1 MAATASSLRGK
12 SRFDDRIGWLRQPLA
27 MAFFAAVIA
36 FATFLAERHWGFG
49 LADESYLWY
58 GTQRLLKGEVP
69 VRDFMSYD
77 IGRYSLAAAWMWLE
91 GDNGILA
98 LRDLL
103 GLVTVVGVVLAS
115 MLAVHAKRLD
125 GVSAW
130 RIVPAALLFA
140 LWMAPRYK
148 VFDLTASIV
157 LVAGISWMVARPN
170 GARFFGLGLLI
181 GLLAVL
187 GRNHGVYAVVA
198 TGLACAWLIRHGALS
213 CWWRAFGALLAG
225 LALGYAPI
233 WISMLLIH
241 GFAAAMWQSVL
252 LMFYQGATNLPL
264 PVPWPW
270 KSLSAS
276 HPDYGTL
283 IAGCFFVGLLVFDVT
298 GMLLIWLQ
306 KRSAWMSPVFIAAVC
321 TSIPYTHYAF
331 SRANISHLSHGV
343 MPMLIGLLA
352 ACNGIQSQTARR
364 FLMPTLLLAFSMP
377 PALRL
382 HPRYDALQYGD
393 HWRRVSIGADA
404 LMLSPEEASSVD
416 LVEHLRSTNHV
427 QGPVFFAPLWPGA
440 YSLYEQRSPVWEIL
454 PLAIRPVAF
463 QEEEIA
469 RLRAARISMAVILD
483 TSIDDRDILRYR
495 NNHSLIFDYLSRCL
509 TLRPTSLQAPLV
521 LVFDGPLHCN

>member
-1 MAATASSLRGK
+1 MTVTASSLCRE
-12 SRFDDRIGWLRQPLA
+12 SRFDGCAAWLRHLA
-27 MAFFAAVIA
+27 MVLLAAVIA

-58 GTQRLLKGEVP
+58 GTQRLLQGEVP

-77 IGRYSLAAAWMWLE
+77 LGRYALAGAWMWLE
-91 GDNGILA
+91 GDSGILA

-115 MLAVHAKRLD
+115 MLVVRAKRLD
-125 GVSAW
+125 GESAW
-130 RIVPAALLFA
+130 RIVPVALLFA

-157 LVAGISWMVARPN
+157 LVAGISWMLARPN
-170 GARFFGLGLLI
+170 RARFFGLGLLI

-187 GRNHGVYAVVA
+187 GRNHGVYAVMA
-198 TGLACAWLIRHGALS
+198 TGLACAWLIRHGELP
-213 CWWRAFGALLAG
+213 CWWRAFGSLLAG
-225 LALGYAPI
+225 LALGYAPV
-233 WISMLLIH
+233 WVGMLLIH
-241 GFAAAMWQSVL
+241 GFVAAMWQSVL

-276 HPDYGTL
+276 HPDIGTL
-283 IAGCFFVGLLVFDVT
+283 IAGCFFVGLLMFDVT
-298 GMLLIWLQ
+298 GVLLLSLR

-364 FLMPTLLLAFSMP
+364 YFLPPLLLALSMP
-377 PALRL
+377 TALRL

-404 LMLSPEEASSVD
+404 LMLSPQEASSVD
-416 LVEHLRSTNHV
+416 LIEHLRSTNHA

-454 PLAIRPVAF
+454 PLVMRPIAL

-483 TSIDDRDILRYR
+483 TSIDGRDVLRYR

-509 TLRPTSLQAPLV
+509 TLRPPSLESPLV

>member
-1 MAATASSLRGK
+1 MSATASSLYGV
-12 SRFDDRIGWLRQPLA
+12 SRFDDAVALLRQPLA
-27 MAFFAAVIA
+27 MAFFASVIA
-36 FATFLAERHWGFG
+36 FATFLVERHWGFG

-58 GTQRLLKGEVP
+58 GAQRLLHGEVP

-77 IGRYSLAAAWMWLE
+77 LGRYALAAAWMWLE

-115 MLAVHAKRLD
+115 MLTLHARRLD
-125 GVSAW
+125 GESAW
-130 RIVPAALLFA
+130 QIVPVALLFA

-148 VFDLTASIV
+148 VFDVTASIV
-157 LVAGISWMVARPN
+157 LVAGISWMLARPN
-170 GARFFGLGLLI
+170 RARFFGLGVLI

-187 GRNHGVYAVVA
+187 GRNHGVYAVIA
-198 TGLACAWLIRHGALS
+198 TGLACAWLISEGALP
-213 CWWRAFGALLAG
+213 CWWHALGSLIAG
-225 LALGYAPI
+225 LALGYAPV
-233 WISMLLIH
+233 WISMLFIQ
-241 GFAAAMWQSVL
+241 GFAAAMWQSVV
-252 LMFYQGATNLPL
+252 LMFYQGATNLML

-270 KSLSAS
+270 KSLLAS
-276 HPDYGTL
+276 HLDIGTL
-283 IAGCFFVGLLVFDVT
+283 LAGCFFVGLLVFNVA
-298 GMLLIWLQ
+298 GPLLLGLR

-343 MPMLIGLLA
+343 MPMLMGLLA
-352 ACNGIQSQTARR
+352 ACNSIQSPTVRR
-364 FLMPTLLLAFSMP
+364 YILPALLLAFSMP
-377 PALRL
+377 TALRL

-404 LMLSPEEASSVD
+404 LMLSPQEASSVD
-416 LVEHLRSTNHV
+416 LIEHLRATKHT

-454 PLAIRPVAF
+454 PLVMRPAAL

-483 TSIDDRDILRYR
+483 TAIDDRNVLRYR

-509 TLRPTSLQAPLV
+509 TLRPPSLEAPLV
-521 LVFDGPLHCN
+521 LVFDGPLRCN